1 MRLLSSALV
10 LALCLAGCA
19 SEPTAVP
26 VEEDDGLTLTATKDT
41 GIIRGVVVDPS
52 IVPIADVTVRI
63 AAEGLETTT
72 NANGAFGFQDL
83 EPGIYF
89 VEATRLGYGNVQ
101 TSATV
106 VAGEARPPSISIVM
120 TADPSQLPSVVELKW
135 DGYMVCGLSVIALCG
150 VADDFTED
158 NFINTHELDAPGV
171 SYLQSE
177 MLWDSTQA
185 VSPNMWLWQE
195 AGGEGGCS
203 FDNPQGPSPIVINT
217 TYGDYGKYGDKAC
230 FETLG
235 NTTDVKLRVFSGSI
249 DGTRPPIN
257 EGCYPLVITE
267 LCSGLGATV
276 EQEFTV
282 FTHVFYG
289 FKPFDG
295 WQFSTDGSPDIS

>member
-1 MRLLSSALV
+1 MRLLSLLAVSAL
-10 LALCLAGCA
+10 LLAGCA
-19 SEPTAVP
+19 SDAPTEPTP
-26 VEEDDGLTLTATKDT
+26 DDDGLSLTATKDT
-41 GIIRGVVVDPS
+41 GIIRGVVVNPS

-72 NANGAFGFQDL
+72 NENGAFGFEAL
-83 EPGIYF
+83 EPGVYF
-89 VEATRLGYGNVQ
+89 VEASRAGYGTVQ
-101 TSATV
+101 SSATV
-106 VAGEARPPSISIVM
+106 VAGVERPPAISIVLSE
-120 TADPSQLPSVVELKW
+120 DPSQLPTVVELKW

-158 NFINTHELDAPGV
+158 NFITTHEVDAPGV
-171 SYLQSE
+171 AYLQSE

-195 AGGEGGCS
+195 ATGDGGCS

-230 FETLG
+230 FDTLG
-235 NTTDVKLRVFSGSI
+235 NTTDVRLRVFSGSI

-257 EGCYPLVITE
+257 DGCYPLVITE
-267 LCSGLGATV
+267 LCSGLGATA

-282 FTHVFYG
+282 FTHIFYG
-289 FKPFDG
+289 FKPFEG
-295 WQFSTDGSPDIS
+295 WQFSVDGSPGPA